1 MPRISPATR
10 EGLAPEDQQYFD
22 AIVGSRGS
30 IRGPY
35 GVLLNSPKLAAR
47 VADTGAFVRFEFDVP
62 EALKETV
69 IIASAKEME
78 SQYEFSAHARLA
90 REAGVSEETI
100 KAIANGSAPAGLSGD
115 EALLVGFVH
124 DLLRNHKVSDAT
136 FSAMTARFG
145 ERDTLHFTVLVGH
158 YLLVAQVLTAFDVE
172 LGPGMVKE
180 IPD

>member
-10 EGLAPEDQQYFD
+10 EQLAPEEQQYYD

-47 VADTGAFVRFEFDVP
+47 VADTGSFVRFEFDVP

-69 IIASAKEME
+69 IIAAAKEME
-78 SQYEFSAHARLA
+78 SQYEFSAHAKLA
-90 REAGVSEETI
+90 RDAGVSEATI
-100 KAIANGSAPAGLSGD
+100 QAIASGSAPAGLSGD
-115 EALLVGFVH
+115 EVLLVGFVH
-124 DLLRNHKVSDAT
+124 ELLRNHKVSDTT
-136 FSAMTARFG
+136 FDAMTARFG
-145 ERDTLHFTVLVGH
+145 KLDVLHFTVLVGH
-158 YLLVAQVLTAFDVE
+158 YLLVAQVLTAFDIE
-172 LGPGMVKE
+172 LGPGMAKE

>member
-1 MPRISPATR
+1 MPRITPATR
-10 EGLAPEDQQYFD
+10 EELALEDQQYFD

-47 VADTGAFVRFEFDVP
+47 VADTGSFVRFEFDVP

-69 IIASAKEME
+69 IITAAKEME

-90 REAGVSEETI
+90 RDAGVSETTI
-100 KAIANGSAPAGLSGD
+100 QAIASGAAPAGLSGD

-124 DLLRNHKVSDAT
+124 ELLRGHKLSDAT
-136 FSAMTARFG
+136 FNAMTARFG
-145 ERDTLHFTVLVGH
+145 VQDVLHFTVLVGH
-158 YLLVAQVLTAFDVE
+158 YILVAQVLTAFDVE
-172 LGPGMVKE
+172 LGPGMAKE
-180 IPD
+180 IPE